1 MISFSIES
9 SPDTVYL
16 EDLISFQADL
26 KDLDE
31 FPEEL
36 SDISSA
42 CSSKSPE

>member
-36 SDISSA
+36 SENIFSLF
-42 CSSKSPE
+42 K